1 MLHVGRTLVREVNNT
16 NIMYIMDIRSISLA
30 ELPGSVNMYDQADTN
45 DSGKGQRFPTFTSS

>member
-16 NIMYIMDIRSISLA
+16 NIMYIMDILSISLA
-30 ELPGSVNMYDQADTN
+30 ELPGSVNMYEADAN